1 MESKMKVK
9 KGPNFFIKGII
20 VVLFVIV
27 VGIII
32 NVAPNYIDTQI
43 KDKINLIVN
52 NNNVTLSLKKDI
64 YVDENE
70 VIYLSK
76 EDIENF
82 FDGNIYYDE
91 KYNQIVTGSNTKL
104 AALPIDKKEIEVNS
118 SKVRILG
125 AVTKNEENYY
135 IPFSELAKIY
145 NVEVKYIRKNNVVVI
160 ESLEREK
167 KMANIS
173 KNCQIKSLPTIFSR
187 SVENVEQGNNVVIV
201 PTNEELDGWV
211 KVRTESGK
219 LGYTKEIANT
229 YIVRETMKEE
239 KQIQG
244 KISLVWDYYSEYASA
259 PTRTE
264 PIAGIN
270 VVSPSFAILKD
281 EGKGELVTNIGEK
294 GRAYVEWAH
303 SNGYKVWPMISNNS
317 YIQTTSDI
325 LNDYKLR
332 EKLINNIMEIVSEYK
347 LDGIN
352 IDFENMYE
360 KDKKMFSR
368 FIIELAPRLKEYG
381 KVLTVDVTAPD
392 GSATWSLCYDRNLIG
407 KVADYVAFMAYDQ
420 YGTSSKKA
428 GTTGG
433 CDWVEVNINKFIG
446 TQEEVPAEKLI
457 LGMPLYT
464 RLWWNTADG
473 SEESTAISMKN
484 VNKYIPNGVQKQWD
498 DNLKQNYV
506 QYDKDGRTYKMW
518 IEDEQSAMAR
528 FELMKKYNLAGA
540 AYWQKGYE
548 YDGYWDFV
556 NTLINE

>member
-446 TQEEVPAEKLI
+446 TQEEVSAEKLI